1 MNTIQ
6 TALSSAR
13 FNRLMLWLGIVVLAA
28 GAAVLVLKIAG
39 GSDQTSVNPSPGFKA
54 QLPSKIV
61 PLKNAQG
68 VTIKTYWQ
76 LDPSMRATIRKFI
89 GTAVMRRHIDE
100 SWSVVAPSMR
110 QGWTLEQWT
119 HSNGTLPIVP
129 YPVDDLD
136 KVNYYLDY
144 ASTKAV
150 LIEVGVGADPK
161 KKLRPTTFQLE
172 LVPVGKGDNQRWMVD
187 YWMPRWTPPVPEN

>member
-13 FNRLMLWLGIVVLAA
+13 FNRLMLWFGIIVLAA
-28 GAAVLVLKIAG
+28 GTLVLVLKLAG
-39 GSDQTSVNPSPGFKA
+39 GSDPTQVNPDKGFKA

-68 VTIKTYWQ
+68 VTVKTYWQ
-76 LDPSMRATIRKFI
+76 LDTSMRATIRKFI
-89 GTAVMRRHIDE
+89 GTAVMRRNLDE

-110 QGWTLEQWT
+110 EGWTYKRWVN
-119 HSNGTLPIVP
+119 SNGTLPIVP

-150 LIEVGVGADPK
+150 LLEVGVGADPK
-161 KKLRPTTFQLE
+161 QGLRPTTFQLE